1 MNKSSLVLGIDLGTS
16 GVRLAVLNE
25 QQELIHTSTTNYPTG
40 LEVPEDWQTCCTELI
55 RALPTKLGQA
65 LKAIAVDGT
74 SGTLLACERSGK
86 ALSAAL
92 PYHLNCPEQQEALLS
107 LVSSEEPAA
116 SISSSLARAL
126 RLIANHGNNVLLRH
140 QADWISG
147 WLLNNWQWGEEGNN
161 LRLGWDLINQSWPV
175 SFAKSILPMVLPEIV
190 ASGKV
195 LGTVAAEQAQNL
207 CLPKGVLVVA
217 GTTDANAAVLTANAG
232 PDDGITVLGSTIVL
246 KRFVEVPLVGAGI
259 TNHRVGGRW
268 LSGGA
273 SNAGGAVLRELFT
286 DDELEEL
293 SRQIN
298 PELDSGLMLRP
309 LPGPGERFPV
319 DEPNLEPV
327 LEPRPVSD
335 SLYLHGLLEG
345 LARIEAQG
353 WQRLK
358 ALGAPPPSRIVSL
371 GGGAR
376 NRQWRRLRERIL
388 GLPVITCT
396 SPPAAGV
403 ARLALQAISDQ
414 TRLNAATQQS
424 KPLP

>member
-1 MNKSSLVLGIDLGTS
+1 MIKSSLVLGIDLGTS

-25 QQELIHTSTTNYPTG
+25 QQELIHTSTTNYPIG

-55 RALPTKLGQA
+55 RALPTKLRQA

-107 LVSSEEPAA
+107 LVSSEKPAA

-175 SFAKSILPMVLPEIV
+175 SFAKSTLPMVLPEIV

-195 LGTVAAEQAQNL
+195 LGTLAAEQAQNL

-371 GGGAR
+371 GGGAL

>member
-1 MNKSSLVLGIDLGTS
+1 
-16 GVRLAVLNE
+16 
-25 QQELIHTSTTNYPTG
+25 
-40 LEVPEDWQTCCTELI
+40 
-55 RALPTKLGQA
+55 
-65 LKAIAVDGT
+65 
-74 SGTLLACERSGK
+74 
-86 ALSAAL
+86 
-92 PYHLNCPEQQEALLS
+92 
-107 LVSSEEPAA
+107 
-116 SISSSLARAL
+116 
-126 RLIANHGNNVLLRH
+126 
-140 QADWISG
+140 
-147 WLLNNWQWGEEGNN
+147 
-161 LRLGWDLINQSWPV
+161 
-175 SFAKSILPMVLPEIV
+175 MVLPEIV

>member
-40 LEVPEDWQTCCTELI
+40 LEVPEDWQNCCTELI

-74 SGTLLACERSGK
+74 SGTLLACEHSGK

-175 SFAKSILPMVLPEIV
+175 SFAKSTLPMVLPEIV

-195 LGTVAAEQAQNL
+195 LGTVAAEQAQSL

-232 PDDGITVLGSTIVL
+232 PNDGITVLGSTIVL

-259 TNHRVGGRW
+259 TNHRVGSRW

>member
-1 MNKSSLVLGIDLGTS
+1 MIKSSLVLGIDLGTS

-25 QQELIHTSTTNYPTG
+25 QQELIHTSTTNYPIG

-55 RALPTKLGQA
+55 RALPTKLRQA

-175 SFAKSILPMVLPEIV
+175 SFAKSTLPMVLPEIV

>member
-1 MNKSSLVLGIDLGTS
+1 M
-16 GVRLAVLNE
+16 
-25 QQELIHTSTTNYPTG
+25 
-40 LEVPEDWQTCCTELI
+40 
-55 RALPTKLGQA
+55 
-65 LKAIAVDGT
+65 
-74 SGTLLACERSGK
+74 
-86 ALSAAL
+86 
-92 PYHLNCPEQQEALLS
+92 
-107 LVSSEEPAA
+107 
-116 SISSSLARAL
+116 
-126 RLIANHGNNVLLRH
+126 
-140 QADWISG
+140 
-147 WLLNNWQWGEEGNN
+147 
-161 LRLGWDLINQSWPV
+161 
-175 SFAKSILPMVLPEIV
+175 
-190 ASGKV
+190 
-195 LGTVAAEQAQNL
+195 
-207 CLPKGVLVVA
+207 LVVA

>member
-1 MNKSSLVLGIDLGTS
+1 
-16 GVRLAVLNE
+16 
-25 QQELIHTSTTNYPTG
+25 
-40 LEVPEDWQTCCTELI
+40 
-55 RALPTKLGQA
+55 
-65 LKAIAVDGT
+65 
-74 SGTLLACERSGK
+74 
-86 ALSAAL
+86 SAAL
-92 PYHLNCPEQQEALLS
+92 PYYLTCPEQQEALIGLGS
-107 LVSSEEPAA
+107 DGQAAA

-126 RLIANHGNNVLLRH
+126 RLINNHGENVLLRH
-140 QADWISG
+140 QADWVSG
-147 WLLNNWQWGEEGNN
+147 WLLGNWRWGEEGNN
-161 LRLGWDLINQSWPV
+161 LRLGWDLVNQSWPT
-175 SFAKSILPMVLPEIV
+175 SFAKSPLWMGLPEIV

-195 LGTVAAEQAQNL
+195 MGTVAAKQAKDL
-207 CLPKGVLVVA
+207 CLPKDLLVVA

-232 PDDGITVLGSTIVL
+232 PDDGVTVLGSTIVL
-246 KRFVEVPLVGAGI
+246 KRFVEVPLIGAGI

-273 SNAGGAVLRELFT
+273 SNAGGAVLRQLFT
-286 DDELEEL
+286 DAELEEL

-298 PELDSGLMLRP
+298 PESDSGLLLRP

-319 DEPNLEPV
+319 DDPNLEPV

-353 WQRLK
+353 WQCLK
-358 ALGAPPPSRIVSL
+358 ALGAPPAKRIISL

-388 GLPVITCT
+388 GLPIKTCT

-403 ARLALQAISDQ
+403 AHLALQAISPQ
-414 TRLNAATQQS
+414 AKLNATKQES
-424 KPLP
+424 EPLP

>member
-1 MNKSSLVLGIDLGTS
+1 MDKSPLVLGIDLGTS

-25 QQELIHTSTTNYPTG
+25 QQELIHSSATNYSTG
-40 LEVPEDWQTCCTELI
+40 LEVPKDWQNCCTELI
-55 RALPTKLGQA
+55 GSLPTSLRQA
-65 LKAIAVDGT
+65 LKAVAVDGT
-74 SGTLLACERSGK
+74 SGTLLACNRTGE

-92 PYHLNCPEQQEALLS
+92 PYYLNCPEQQEALIGLGS
-107 LVSSEEPAA
+107 DGQAAA

-126 RLIANHGNNVLLRH
+126 RLINNHGENVLLRH
-140 QADWISG
+140 QADWVSG
-147 WLLNNWQWGEEGNN
+147 WLLGNWRWGEEGNN
-161 LRLGWDLINQSWPV
+161 LRLGWDLINQSWPT
-175 SFAKSILPMVLPEIV
+175 SFAKSPLWMGLPEIV

-195 LGTVAAEQAQNL
+195 MGTVAAKQAKDL
-207 CLPKGVLVVA
+207 CLPKDLLVVA

-232 PDDGITVLGSTIVL
+232 PDDGVTVLGSTIVL
-246 KRFVEVPLVGAGI
+246 KRFVEVPLIGAGI

-273 SNAGGAVLRELFT
+273 SNAGGAVLRQLFT
-286 DDELEEL
+286 DAELEEL

-298 PELDSGLMLRP
+298 PESDSGLLLRP

-319 DEPNLEPV
+319 DDPNLEPV

-353 WQRLK
+353 WQCLK
-358 ALGAPPPSRIVSL
+358 ALGAPPAKRIISL

-388 GLPVITCT
+388 GLPIKTCT

-403 ARLALQAISDQ
+403 AHLALQAISPQ
-414 TRLNAATQQS
+414 AKLNATKQES
-424 KPLP
+424 EPLP